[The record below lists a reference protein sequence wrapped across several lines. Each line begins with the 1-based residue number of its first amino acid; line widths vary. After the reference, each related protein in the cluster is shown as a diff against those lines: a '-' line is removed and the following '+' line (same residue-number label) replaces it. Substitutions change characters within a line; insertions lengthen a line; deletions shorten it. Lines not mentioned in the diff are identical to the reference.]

1 MKIAKKSL
9 LLLLQLGIGE
19 IHRSCHFK
27 KSSILSLQSDGGA
40 FVSELAVEAA
50 LLSYFFDG
58 KQSRD
63 VIGCHASYHR
73 RPKLRTFT
81 FRSREARRLLSELDP
96 HGGVDPLGFFLCF
109 SENWPLYLLRNSAW

>member
-1 MKIAKKSL
+1 MKSAKKSL

-58 KQSRD
+58 KQARD
-63 VIGCHASYHR
+63 VVEYPNSCHR
-73 RPKLRTFT
+73 R
-81 FRSREARRLLSELDP
+81 SEISTICL
-96 HGGVDPLGFFLCF
+96 
-109 SENWPLYLLRNSAW
+109 